1 MNDDM
6 ARISVDGN
14 YSLFTFRD
22 ACIKFRTSTKL
33 KKYLRVK
40 EWDNGYL
47 VVDVDY
53 STLGE
58 TEEYVDIT
66 SILDDLYIDTQRF
79 LRGYWSIMF
88 DQKKIADEA
97 DVIIDGYAF
106 IKKKDNRI
114 TIVNLNREGHAALI
128 FPSGEVVETSMDEI
142 ELSIAMDYLERAK
155 SYMEESYA

>member
-1 MNDDM
+1 
-6 ARISVDGN
+6 
-14 YSLFTFRD
+14 
-22 ACIKFRTSTKL
+22 
-33 KKYLRVK
+33 
-40 EWDNGYL
+40 
-47 VVDVDY
+47 
-53 STLGE
+53 
-58 TEEYVDIT
+58 
-66 SILDDLYIDTQRF
+66 
-79 LRGYWSIMF
+79 MF

-114 TIVNLNREGHAALI
+114 TIVNLNREGHAALS

>member
-1 MNDDM
+1 
-6 ARISVDGN
+6 
-14 YSLFTFRD
+14 
-22 ACIKFRTSTKL
+22 
-33 KKYLRVK
+33 
-40 EWDNGYL
+40 
-47 VVDVDY
+47 
-53 STLGE
+53 
-58 TEEYVDIT
+58 
-66 SILDDLYIDTQRF
+66 
-79 LRGYWSIMF
+79 MF

-155 SYMEESYA
+155 SYMEENYA

>member
-1 MNDDM
+1 
-6 ARISVDGN
+6 
-14 YSLFTFRD
+14 
-22 ACIKFRTSTKL
+22 
-33 KKYLRVK
+33 
-40 EWDNGYL
+40 
-47 VVDVDY
+47 
-53 STLGE
+53 
-58 TEEYVDIT
+58 
-66 SILDDLYIDTQRF
+66 
-79 LRGYWSIMF
+79 MF

-97 DVIIDGYAF
+97 DVIIDGYVF